1 MTFAQTPLHRALQA
15 LTRGRGSRLLGAG
28 LCVALLSACTLSP
41 DYHRPELN
49 SSAAQFKHA
58 EGWTQASPSDAIAR
72 GAWWEIYGDAGL
84 NALVEELNRSNQ
96 TVAQSEAQYRQA
108 QALVRSS
115 RAALFPSLDLSA
127 SKNRSAQGTGSSSSS
142 LSNNSS
148 GIRNT
153 YNAQLGV
160 SWEIDLWGKLR
171 ETMNA
176 NEASAEASFADLASI
191 RLSQQSELVQNY
203 LQLRVIDEQK
213 RLLEAT
219 VAAYERSLRMNENQY
234 RAGVAGPDAVA
245 QARTQL
251 KSTQADLID
260 LIWQRAQFENA
271 IAVLLGKAPA
281 DFALADSKAIPA
293 LPQIPVSLPSQLL
306 ERRPDIAAAE
316 RNVMAANAN
325 IGVSRAAYFPDLSL
339 SMSGGYSSSSF
350 SNWIELPNRYW
361 SVGPQLALTLFD
373 AGKRSAEVDRTV
385 AVYDQTV
392 AQYRQTVL
400 DGFKEV
406 ENLLV
411 QLKVYGDEAVV
422 RQEALDAARES
433 LRLTENQYRA
443 GLIGYLDVVNVQTTA
458 LSNERS
464 VLNLLQGRLVA
475 SVQLVA
481 ALGGGW
487 DAEQAFAEQDSKPRA
502 ARCTSCRRC
511 WPASRCCSAPWM
523 PCAPAGWL
531 GIWKMQATPAWAIPL
546 PPPCARPRARP
557 AGWCCPATC
566 R

>member
-1 MTFAQTPLHRALQA
+1 MTFAHSPLHRALQL
-15 LTRGRGSRLLGAG
+15 LTAGRGSRLAGAG
-28 LCVALLSACTLSP
+28 LCLVMLSACTLSP
-41 DYHRPELN
+41 DYQRPEL
-49 SSAAQFKHA
+49 ATPAQFKQA
-58 EGWTQASPSDAIAR
+58 EGWTQANPSDAIAR
-72 GAWWEIYGDAGL
+72 GAWWELYGDAQL

-96 TVAQSEAQYRQA
+96 TVAQAEAQYRQA

-115 RAALFPSLDLSA
+115 RASLFPSLELSA
-127 SKNRSAQGTGSSSSS
+127 GKTRSAQGTGSSSSS

-148 GIRNT
+148 GIRDT

-160 SWEIDLWGKLR
+160 SWEVDLWGKLR
-171 ETMNA
+171 ETLNA
-176 NEASAEASFADLASI
+176 NQASAQASLADMAAI

-219 VAAYERSLRMNENQY
+219 VAAYERSLKMNQNQY

-260 LIWQRAQFENA
+260 LAWQRAQYENA
-271 IAVLLGKAPA
+271 IAVLMGKAPA
-281 DFALADSKAIPA
+281 NFALAATQSIPT
-293 LPQIPVSLPSQLL
+293 LPQIPVALPSQLL

-316 RNVMAANAN
+316 RSVMAANAN

-350 SNWIELPNRYW
+350 NNWIELPNRFW

-406 ENLLV
+406 ENYLV
-411 QLKVYGDEAVV
+411 QLKVYADEAVV
-422 RQEALDAARES
+422 RQEALEAARES
-433 LRLTENQYRA
+433 LRLTENQYKA

-464 VLNLLQGRLVA
+464 ALTLLQGRLLA
-475 SVQLVA
+475 SVQLIA

-487 DAEQAFAEQDSKPRA
+487 DEQRAFAAEQAD
-502 ARCTSCRRC
+502 
-511 WPASRCCSAPWM
+511 
-523 PCAPAGWL
+523 
-531 GIWKMQATPAWAIPL
+531 
-546 PPPCARPRARP
+546 
-557 AGWCCPATC
+557 
-566 R
+566 